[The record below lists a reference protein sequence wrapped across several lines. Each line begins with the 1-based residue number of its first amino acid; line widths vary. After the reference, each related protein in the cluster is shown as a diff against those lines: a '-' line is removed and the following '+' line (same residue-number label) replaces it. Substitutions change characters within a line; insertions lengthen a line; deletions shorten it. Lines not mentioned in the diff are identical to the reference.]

1 MDTVVNT
8 LREMDAELA
17 ILANAQF
24 ESAPYKK
31 ILSMK
36 LTQERVQVYILQ
48 RAYFHLNR
56 RDCWA
61 YVQAAAPFDVKKL
74 IWDHER
80 EELAG
85 DPERGIPDHY
95 TLGIQEGT
103 TVALEPGDFAATP
116 QLPGTMACCYA
127 WIHLAKDRPWLEA
140 LPVCAAT
147 EISNSDEI
155 CQGGGF
161 ARRFATKMTEE
172 LGIPLKSQASNAEH
186 VVLDIE
192 HAHLLME
199 AAKLHVKTP
208 EDFRQVLKGAKA
220 TWAVERVFKG
230 VLADAM
236 AALPNPAK

>member
-95 TLGIQEGT
+95 TLGIQEGA
-103 TVALEPGDFAATP
+103 TVALEPGALQPTGLRQWTA
-116 QLPGTMACCYA
+116 QLLEDSSADLMAVYSEDLTSGE
-127 WIHLAKDRPWLEA
+127 WTVGRLE
-140 LPVCAAT
+140 L
-147 EISNSDEI
+147 E
-155 CQGGGF
+155 
-161 ARRFATKMTEE
+161 
-172 LGIPLKSQASNAEH
+172 
-186 VVLDIE
+186 
-192 HAHLLME
+192 
-199 AAKLHVKTP
+199 
-208 EDFRQVLKGAKA
+208 
-220 TWAVERVFKG
+220 
-230 VLADAM
+230 
-236 AALPNPAK
+236 